1 MYGFRSFNYL
11 LASLIS
17 SGLTYYYLNNINEK
31 QIQNI
36 KKQLD
41 DLLKENIQLRKEV
54 ELDENI
60 EKLVVKMETILSKIM
75 DEILKMDLKSFNSD
89 LNSEINNMCKKIIF
103 YLKTEKEEKIS
114 SEYENIKDKILI
126 ESYDKLSDE
135 LNKLK
140 ED

>member
-1 MYGFRSFNYL
+1 MFNFRSFNYL
-11 LASLIS
+11 LSSLIS
-17 SGLTYYYLNNINEK
+17 SGLTYYYFNNINKK
-31 QIQNI
+31 QIKNI
-36 KKQLD
+36 NKKVG

-75 DEILKMDLKSFNSD
+75 EHILEMDIKSIDSD
-89 LNSEINNMCKKIIF
+89 LNSEINNTCKKIIY
-103 YLKTEKEEKIS
+103 YLKTEKTEKTS
-114 SEYENIKDKILI
+114 CEYENIKDKILI
-126 ESYDKLSDE
+126 DSYDKLSDE

>member
-36 KKQLD
+36 KNQLD
-41 DLLKENIQLRKEV
+41 DLLK
-54 ELDENI
+54 ENI

-75 DEILKMDLKSFNSD
+75 DEILKLDLKSFNSD
-89 LNSEINNMCKKIIF
+89 LNSEINNICKKIIF